1 MFKIRIWLM
10 LNRLF
15 SRKVKVVDN
24 LNSYRCVRV
33 TLLCRSHCSVDFVF
47 VAKVSVV
54 LRSHYTLRKAAFNS
68 VFPSLCRYHNCLI
81 YMAME

>member
-1 MFKIRIWLM
+1 M

-24 LNSYRCVRV
+24 LNSNRYLRV
-33 TLLCRSHCSVDFVF
+33 TSLCSSQCSVDFVF
-47 VAKVSVV
+47 VAKVRVSVV
-54 LRSHYTLRKAAFNS
+54 LRSHYTLRKAASNS
-68 VFPSLCRYHNCLI
+68 VFPSLCRYCNCLI